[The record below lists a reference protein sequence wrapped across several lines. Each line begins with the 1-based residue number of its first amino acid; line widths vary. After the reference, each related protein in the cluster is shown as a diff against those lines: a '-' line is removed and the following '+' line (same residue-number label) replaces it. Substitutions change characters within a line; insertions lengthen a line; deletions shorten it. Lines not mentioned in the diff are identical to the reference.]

1 MNRQRWIAAVGV
13 AFTICGFFWC
23 SKAAQCHSGWKEW
36 NKACF
41 KFVPSQA
48 SFSDASA
55 ACKKDQANLV
65 SIHSPEENEVV
76 RTLAG
81 GKNVFIGLNDNKTE
95 GVFVWS
101 DGSTVTYENWQDNEP
116 NDGFNMSDCVIL
128 DGSSSRGKWNDT
140 PCIMWYKYVC
150 KLTHAQPFDGK
161 DKSAIKKEQS
171 FISYEWNALINHVI
185 YEELTSSAI
194 HCAFLCMNNPT
205 CKSINY
211 KSQHAD
217 GEGEC
222 QLNDATAEEFPL
234 DIIHSSHSTYTVPIV

>member
-1 MNRQRWIAAVGV
+1 M
-13 AFTICGFFWC
+13 
-23 SKAAQCHSGWKEW
+23 
-36 NKACF
+36 
-41 KFVPSQA
+41 
-48 SFSDASA
+48 
-55 ACKKDQANLV
+55 

-101 DGSTVTYENWQDNEP
+101 DGSTVTYENWEDNEP

-161 DKSAIKKEQS
+161 GELICDLQRVVELKKLLY
-171 FISYEWNALINHVI
+171 IRC
-185 YEELTSSAI
+185 EL
-194 HCAFLCMNNPT
+194 C
-205 CKSINY
+205 Y
-211 KSQHAD
+211 R
-217 GEGEC
+217 
-222 QLNDATAEEFPL
+222 
-234 DIIHSSHSTYTVPIV
+234 